1 MGRATWRWSALFC
14 LRRRPRMRA
23 HARGPPL
30 RPDPESGDLLPLTG
44 VALYDES
51 RTREAAAAALSGSG
65 KSASRSWD
73 RWSTSPSPAWPPPS
87 SPPSGRGV
95 DLWKWPLL
103 QAAQLA
109 PKSVVWAN
117 LYLALLNL
125 MPAYPLDG
133 GRILRAFFSRTLD
146 LSSATRR
153 AVSISTAIAM
163 VLIFAGLFSDNW
175 LTMVGV
181 IVFSAAQL
189 EERALVFQSVLD
201 NVRLEEVML
210 TDFATLSPA
219 DTLED
224 ALEKAVH
231 SLQDDFPVVRGS
243 DMVGVISKQRILDAL
258 RAEGNGYV
266 QAVMNKIF
274 EVSVRQDSLGSAFR
288 KLTAR
293 NSSIIP
299 VVEDQRLIGI
309 VTLQNLM
316 HSMAL
321 LAESR
326 KLRRDEARILG
337 IKSRASRSIAEGS
350 ALSLRCRSLPNLR
363 SLFDG
368 SDGLPSG
375 RHGSEQPHGFRLLH
389 RRNLLQPRQHCIR
402 NLPVDVDHGDCLARL
417 PLDILLGRSPSRA
430 RNLQC

>member
-1 MGRATWRWSALFC
+1 MRSWSIPVGRLFGVDVRIHLTFFVLPMFIFWTEYAVHQGSANGPRDLALAGIILAC
-14 LRRRPRMRA
+14 VAAHECGHMLAARRVGLVPKA
-23 HARGPPL
+23 VI
-30 RPDPESGDLLPLTG
+30 LLPLTG
-44 VALYDES
+44 VALYEEP
-51 RTREAAAAALSGSG
+51 RVEKPQPAALLWKREVRLALVGPLVSLALAGVAAAAVTA
-65 KSASRSWD
+65 
-73 RWSTSPSPAWPPPS
+73 
-87 SPPSGRGV
+87 SGRDV
-95 DLWKWPLL
+95 NLLKWPFL
-103 QAAQLA
+103 QSANL
-109 PKSVVWAN
+109 PRSVVWAN
-117 LYLALLNL
+117 LYLAIFNL

-133 GRILRAFFSRTLD
+133 GRILRAFLSRTLD
-146 LSSATRR
+146 ASTASRR
-153 AVSISTAIAM
+153 AVSISNAIAM
-163 VLIFAGLFSDNW
+163 VLMLAGLFSDSW

-274 EVSVRQDSLGSAFR
+274 EVSLRQDTLGSAFR

-316 HSMAL
+316 HSMTL

-326 KLRRDEARILG
+326 KLRRDEAE
-337 IKSRASRSIAEGS
+337 S
-350 ALSLRCRSLPNLR
+350 
-363 SLFDG
+363 
-368 SDGLPSG
+368 
-375 RHGSEQPHGFRLLH
+375 
-389 RRNLLQPRQHCIR
+389 
-402 NLPVDVDHGDCLARL
+402 
-417 PLDILLGRSPSRA
+417 
-430 RNLQC
+430 

>member
-1 MGRATWRWSALFC
+1 MRSWSISVGRLFGVDVRIHLTFLILPMFIFWTDYAANQQSANGSRDLALVGIILACVAAHECGHMFAA
-14 LRRRPRMRA
+14 RRIGMIPKA
-23 HARGPPL
+23 VI
-30 RPDPESGDLLPLTG
+30 LLPLTG

-51 RTREAAAAALSGSG
+51 RAEKQAPALAWQREIRLALVGPMVSLALAFLAAAVINLSG
-65 KSASRSWD
+65 KD
-73 RWSTSPSPAWPPPS
+73 
-87 SPPSGRGV
+87 V
-95 DLWKWPLL
+95 ELFKWPFLRPANL
-103 QAAQLA
+103 QR
-109 PKSVVWAN
+109 SVVWAN
-117 LYLALLNL
+117 IYIAGLNL

-133 GRILRAFFSRTLD
+133 GRILRAFLSRSMD
-146 LSSATRR
+146 LASATRR
-153 AVSISTAIAM
+153 AVSISNAIAM

-175 LTMVGV
+175 LTMIGV

-243 DMVGVISKQRILDAL
+243 DMVGVISRQRILDAL

-266 QAVMNKIF
+266 QAVMSKIF
-274 EVSVRQDSLGSAFR
+274 DVSLRNDSLGSAFR

-293 NSSIIP
+293 SSSIIP

-316 HSMAL
+316 HSMSL

-326 KLRRDEARILG
+326 KLKRDE
-337 IKSRASRSIAEGS
+337 
-350 ALSLRCRSLPNLR
+350 
-363 SLFDG
+363 
-368 SDGLPSG
+368 
-375 RHGSEQPHGFRLLH
+375 SE
-389 RRNLLQPRQHCIR
+389 
-402 NLPVDVDHGDCLARL
+402 
-417 PLDILLGRSPSRA
+417 S
-430 RNLQC
+430 

>member
-1 MGRATWRWSALFC
+1 MPVGRLFGVDVRLHLTFFLLPMFIYWTEYSANKGNANGSRDLALAGIILACVAAHECGHMFAA
-14 LRRRPRMRA
+14 RRFGLIPKA
-23 HARGPPL
+23 VI
-30 RPDPESGDLLPLTG
+30 LLPLTG
-44 VALYDES
+44 VTLYDEP
-51 RTREAAAAALSGSG
+51 RTEKSQTPALLWQREIRLALAGPLVNLTLACLAAAVISG
-65 KSASRSWD
+65 
-73 RWSTSPSPAWPPPS
+73 T
-87 SPPSGRGV
+87 GR
-95 DLWKWPLL
+95 DYELWKWPFLSARNL
-103 QAAQLA
+103 PRSL
-109 PKSVVWAN
+109 VWAN
-117 LYLALLNL
+117 LYLAILNL
-125 MPAYPLDG
+125 IPAYPLDG
-133 GRILRAFFSRTLD
+133 GRVLRATFSRTLD
-146 LSSATRR
+146 LSAATRR

-163 VLIFAGLFSDNW
+163 VLIFAGPFSDLW

-181 IVFSAAQL
+181 VIFFAAQL

-243 DMVGVISKQRILDAL
+243 DMVGVISRQRILDAL

-274 EVSVRQDSLGSAFR
+274 EVSMRQESLSSAFR

-326 KLRRDEARILG
+326 KLQRDETE
-337 IKSRASRSIAEGS
+337 S
-350 ALSLRCRSLPNLR
+350 
-363 SLFDG
+363 
-368 SDGLPSG
+368 
-375 RHGSEQPHGFRLLH
+375 
-389 RRNLLQPRQHCIR
+389 
-402 NLPVDVDHGDCLARL
+402 
-417 PLDILLGRSPSRA
+417 
-430 RNLQC
+430 

>member
-1 MGRATWRWSALFC
+1 MRSWSIPVGRLFGVDVRLHLTFLVLPLFVFWTEYAAHQGNANGSRDLALVGIILAAVGAHEFGHIFVA
-14 LRRRPRMRA
+14 RRFGLIPKA
-23 HARGPPL
+23 VI
-30 RPDPESGDLLPLTG
+30 LLPLTG
-44 VALYDES
+44 VTIFDEP
-51 RTREAAAAALSGSG
+51 RGEKAPTAAQ
-65 KSASRSWD
+65 RWD
-73 RWSTSPSPAWPPPS
+73 REIQLAITGPLVNLVLAGLCALVISGA
-87 SPPSGRGV
+87 GRGT
-95 DLWKWPLL
+95 DLLKWPFMQSSDL
-103 QAAQLA
+103 
-109 PKSVVWAN
+109 PRSVVWVN
-117 LYLALLNL
+117 LYLAILNL

-133 GRILRAFFSRTLD
+133 GRILRAVFARTLD
-146 LSSATRR
+146 ASAATRR
-153 AVSISTAIAM
+153 AVSISNAIAM
-163 VLIFAGLFSDNW
+163 VLIFAGVFSNNW

-181 IVFSAAQL
+181 IVFCAAQL
-189 EERALVFQSVLD
+189 EERALVFQSVLE

-274 EVSVRQDSLGSAFR
+274 EASVRQESLSSAFR

-293 NSSIIP
+293 NSGLIP
-299 VVEDQRLIGI
+299 VVEDERLIGI

-326 KLRRDEARILG
+326 KLQRDQG
-337 IKSRASRSIAEGS
+337 
-350 ALSLRCRSLPNLR
+350 
-363 SLFDG
+363 
-368 SDGLPSG
+368 
-375 RHGSEQPHGFRLLH
+375 EQ
-389 RRNLLQPRQHCIR
+389 
-402 NLPVDVDHGDCLARL
+402 
-417 PLDILLGRSPSRA
+417 
-430 RNLQC
+430 

>member
-1 MGRATWRWSALFC
+1 MRSWSIPIGRLFGVDVRIHLTFFILPTFIFWTDYSLRQGSATGPRDLAIVGIILAC
-14 LRRRPRMRA
+14 VGAHECGHMLAARRIGLIPKA
-23 HARGPPL
+23 VI
-30 RPDPESGDLLPLTG
+30 LLPLTG
-44 VALYDES
+44 VALYEEP
-51 RTREAAAAALSGSG
+51 RTEKPQPAALLWQREIRLALIGPLLSLALACLSAGVVTASGHG
-65 KSASRSWD
+65 N
-73 RWSTSPSPAWPPPS
+73 
-87 SPPSGRGV
+87 
-95 DLWKWPLL
+95 DLWKWPFL
-103 QAAQLA
+103 QATNL
-109 PKSVVWAN
+109 PKSLVWAN
-117 LYLALLNL
+117 LWIAILNF

-133 GRILRAFFSRTLD
+133 GRILRALFSRTLD
-146 LSSATRR
+146 PAAATRR
-153 AVSISTAIAM
+153 AVSISNAIAI
-163 VLIFAGLFSDNW
+163 VLMIAGLFSDNW

-243 DMVGVISKQRILDAL
+243 DMVGVISRQRILDAL

-274 EVSVRQDSLGSAFR
+274 EVSLRKDSLGSAFR
-288 KLTAR
+288 KLTSR

-316 HSMAL
+316 HSMSL
-321 LAESR
+321 LAETR
-326 KLRRDEARILG
+326 KLQRE
-337 IKSRASRSIAEGS
+337 E
-350 ALSLRCRSLPNLR
+350 
-363 SLFDG
+363 
-368 SDGLPSG
+368 
-375 RHGSEQPHGFRLLH
+375 SE
-389 RRNLLQPRQHCIR
+389 
-402 NLPVDVDHGDCLARL
+402 
-417 PLDILLGRSPSRA
+417 S
-430 RNLQC
+430 

>member
-1 MGRATWRWSALFC
+1 MRSWSIPVGRLFGVDVRVHLTFVVLPLFIFWTEYAAHQGSANGPRDLALVGIILAC
-14 LRRRPRMRA
+14 VAAHECGHMLAARRVGLIPKA
-23 HARGPPL
+23 VI
-30 RPDPESGDLLPLTG
+30 LLPLTG

-51 RTREAAAAALSGSG
+51 RVQKAPLTGLTWKRDIRLALIGPLVSLALACLAAAAVTA
-65 KSASRSWD
+65 
-73 RWSTSPSPAWPPPS
+73 
-87 SPPSGRGV
+87 SGRGV
-95 DLWKWPLL
+95 ELWKWPFL
-103 QAAQLA
+103 QAANL
-109 PKSVVWAN
+109 PRSLVWAN
-117 LYLALLNL
+117 LYLAILNL

-133 GRILRAFFSRTLD
+133 GRVLRALLSRTLEA
-146 LSSATRR
+146 STATRR
-153 AVSISTAIAM
+153 AVSISNAIAM
-163 VLIFAGLFSDNW
+163 VLMLAGLFSDSW

-243 DMVGVISKQRILDAL
+243 DMVGVISKQRILEAL

-274 EVSVRQDSLGSAFR
+274 EVSLRQDSLSSAFR

-299 VVEDQRLIGI
+299 VVEDQHLIGI

-326 KLRRDEARILG
+326 KLRRDEAE
-337 IKSRASRSIAEGS
+337 S
-350 ALSLRCRSLPNLR
+350 
-363 SLFDG
+363 
-368 SDGLPSG
+368 
-375 RHGSEQPHGFRLLH
+375 
-389 RRNLLQPRQHCIR
+389 
-402 NLPVDVDHGDCLARL
+402 
-417 PLDILLGRSPSRA
+417 
-430 RNLQC
+430 

>member
-1 MGRATWRWSALFC
+1 MRSWSIPIGRLFGVDVRIHLTFFILPLFVYYTESLAHQGNANPSRDLSLVGIILAC
-14 LRRRPRMRA
+14 VAAHEAGHILAARRFGLIPKA
-23 HARGPPL
+23 VI
-30 RPDPESGDLLPLTG
+30 LLPLTG
-44 VALYDES
+44 VTLFDES
-51 RTREAAAAALSGSG
+51 QIKPQPAATLWKRDVRLALVGPLVNLALAGFSAAAVTAVV
-65 KSASRSWD
+65 
-73 RWSTSPSPAWPPPS
+73 P
-87 SPPSGRGV
+87 GV
-95 DLWKWPLL
+95 QLL
-103 QAAQLA
+103 QWPFLQASDL
-109 PKSVVWAN
+109 PKSLVWAN
-117 LYLALLNL
+117 LYLAGLNAL
-125 MPAYPLDG
+125 PAYPLDG
-133 GRILRAFFSRTLD
+133 GRILRAIFLRKLD
-146 LSSATRR
+146 LATATRR
-153 AVSISTAIAM
+153 AVSITNAMAM
-163 VLIFAGLFSDNW
+163 VLMIGGLFSNPW

-181 IVFSAAQL
+181 IFFFAAQL

-231 SLQDDFPVVRGS
+231 SLQDDFPVIRGS

-274 EVSVRQDSLGSAFR
+274 EVSMRQDSLGSAFR

-326 KLRRDEARILG
+326 KLRRDE
-337 IKSRASRSIAEGS
+337 
-350 ALSLRCRSLPNLR
+350 
-363 SLFDG
+363 
-368 SDGLPSG
+368 
-375 RHGSEQPHGFRLLH
+375 SEP
-389 RRNLLQPRQHCIR
+389 
-402 NLPVDVDHGDCLARL
+402 
-417 PLDILLGRSPSRA
+417 
-430 RNLQC
+430 

>member
-1 MGRATWRWSALFC
+1 MRSWSIPVGRLFGVDIRVHLTFLILPLFIFWTESVAHQGVANGPRDLALVGIILISVAAHEC
-14 LRRRPRMRA
+14 GHILAARRYGLIPKA
-23 HARGPPL
+23 VI
-30 RPDPESGDLLPLTG
+30 LLPLTG
-44 VALYDES
+44 VTLFDE
-51 RTREAAAAALSGSG
+51 THGE
-65 KSASRSWD
+65 K
-73 RWSTSPSPAWPPPS
+73 PQPA
-87 SPPSGRGV
+87 GM
-95 DLWKWPLL
+95 LWKREIRLAVIGPLVNIALAAITVAVVTATAPAIQLWRWPFL
-103 QAAQLA
+103 QSANL
-109 PKSVVWAN
+109 PRSLVWAN
-117 LYLALLNL
+117 LYLAALNA

-133 GRILRAFFSRTLD
+133 GRILRAIFSRKLD
-146 LSSATRR
+146 LSAATRR
-153 AVSISTAIAM
+153 AVSVSNAIAM
-163 VLIFAGLFSDNW
+163 VLMIAGLFSDTW

-181 IVFSAAQL
+181 VVFSAAQL

-243 DMVGVISKQRILDAL
+243 DMVGVISKQSILDAL

-274 EVSVRQDSLGSAFR
+274 EVSLRQDSLGSAFR

-299 VVEDQRLIGI
+299 VVEDERLIGI

-326 KLRRDEARILG
+326 KLRRDEAE
-337 IKSRASRSIAEGS
+337 S
-350 ALSLRCRSLPNLR
+350 
-363 SLFDG
+363 
-368 SDGLPSG
+368 
-375 RHGSEQPHGFRLLH
+375 
-389 RRNLLQPRQHCIR
+389 
-402 NLPVDVDHGDCLARL
+402 
-417 PLDILLGRSPSRA
+417 
-430 RNLQC
+430 

>member
-1 MGRATWRWSALFC
+1 MRSWSIPVGRLFGVDVRIHLTFFLLPMFVYWTDYVAHNREANGPRDLALVGIILACVAAHECGHMLAARRFGMIAKATI
-14 LRRRPRMRA
+14 
-23 HARGPPL
+23 
-30 RPDPESGDLLPLTG
+30 LLPLTG
-44 VALYDES
+44 VTLYDES
-51 RTREAAAAALSGSG
+51 RAEKPQPAALLWKREVRLALIGPLVNLALGCFAAAIITGT
-65 KSASRSWD
+65 SRSIE
-73 RWSTSPSPAWPPPS
+73 
-87 SPPSGRGV
+87 
-95 DLWKWPLL
+95 LWKQPFL
-103 QAAQLA
+103 QAGNL
-109 PKSVVWAN
+109 PRSLVWAN
-117 LYLALLNL
+117 LYLAVLNL

-133 GRILRAFFSRTLD
+133 GRILRAFYSRSFD
-146 LSSATRR
+146 ASAATRR
-153 AVSISTAIAM
+153 AVSISNAIAM
-163 VLIFAGLFSDNW
+163 VLMVAGLFSDNW

-274 EVSVRQDSLGSAFR
+274 EVSLRKDSLGSAFR

-316 HSMAL
+316 HSMSL

-326 KLRRDEARILG
+326 KLRRDETE
-337 IKSRASRSIAEGS
+337 S
-350 ALSLRCRSLPNLR
+350 
-363 SLFDG
+363 
-368 SDGLPSG
+368 
-375 RHGSEQPHGFRLLH
+375 
-389 RRNLLQPRQHCIR
+389 
-402 NLPVDVDHGDCLARL
+402 
-417 PLDILLGRSPSRA
+417 
-430 RNLQC
+430 

>member
-1 MGRATWRWSALFC
+1 MRSWSIPVGRLFGVEVRIHLTFLILPMFIFWTEYAAKGSANGPRDLALVGIVLACVAAHECGHMFAA
-14 LRRRPRMRA
+14 RRIGLIPKA
-23 HARGPPL
+23 VI
-30 RPDPESGDLLPLTG
+30 LLPLTG

-51 RTREAAAAALSGSG
+51 RVEKSQPAGQLWKRDIRLALMGPVVSFALAGLSAAVVTASGH
-65 KSASRSWD
+65 
-73 RWSTSPSPAWPPPS
+73 
-87 SPPSGRGV
+87 GV
-95 DLWKWPLL
+95 DLWKWPFL
-103 QAAQLA
+103 QAANL
-109 PKSVVWAN
+109 PRSLVWAN
-117 LYLALLNL
+117 LYLAMFNV

-146 LSSATRR
+146 ASGSTRR
-153 AVSISTAIAM
+153 AVSISNAIAM
-163 VLIFAGLFSDNW
+163 VLMLAGLFSDSW

-274 EVSVRQDSLGSAFR
+274 EVSLRQDSLSSAFR

-326 KLRRDEARILG
+326 KLRRDEA
-337 IKSRASRSIAEGS
+337 GS
-350 ALSLRCRSLPNLR
+350 
-363 SLFDG
+363 
-368 SDGLPSG
+368 
-375 RHGSEQPHGFRLLH
+375 
-389 RRNLLQPRQHCIR
+389 
-402 NLPVDVDHGDCLARL
+402 
-417 PLDILLGRSPSRA
+417 
-430 RNLQC
+430 

>member
-1 MGRATWRWSALFC
+1 MRSWSIPVGRLFGVDIRIHLTFFILPTFIYWTDYAVRQGNATGPRDMAIVGIILAC
-14 LRRRPRMRA
+14 VAAHECGHMLAARRVGLIPKA
-23 HARGPPL
+23 VI
-30 RPDPESGDLLPLTG
+30 LLPLTG

-51 RTREAAAAALSGSG
+51 RTEKPQSPALLWQREVRLALVGPLVSLALAGLAAAVVTAA
-65 KSASRSWD
+65 
-73 RWSTSPSPAWPPPS
+73 
-87 SPPSGRGV
+87 GRGG
-95 DLWKWPLL
+95 DLWKWPFL
-103 QAAQLA
+103 QAANL
-109 PKSVVWAN
+109 PKSLVWAN
-117 LYLALLNL
+117 LYLAILNL

-133 GRILRAFFSRTLD
+133 GRVLRAFLSRTLD
-146 LSSATRR
+146 VSTATRR
-153 AVSISTAIAM
+153 AVSISNAIAM
-163 VLIFAGLFSDNW
+163 VLMIAGLFSDNW

-224 ALEKAVH
+224 ALQKAVH

-258 RAEGNGYV
+258 SAEGNGYV

-274 EVSVRQDSLGSAFR
+274 EVSLRQDSLGSAFR

-326 KLRRDEARILG
+326 KLQRDEAE
-337 IKSRASRSIAEGS
+337 S
-350 ALSLRCRSLPNLR
+350 
-363 SLFDG
+363 
-368 SDGLPSG
+368 
-375 RHGSEQPHGFRLLH
+375 
-389 RRNLLQPRQHCIR
+389 
-402 NLPVDVDHGDCLARL
+402 
-417 PLDILLGRSPSRA
+417 
-430 RNLQC
+430 